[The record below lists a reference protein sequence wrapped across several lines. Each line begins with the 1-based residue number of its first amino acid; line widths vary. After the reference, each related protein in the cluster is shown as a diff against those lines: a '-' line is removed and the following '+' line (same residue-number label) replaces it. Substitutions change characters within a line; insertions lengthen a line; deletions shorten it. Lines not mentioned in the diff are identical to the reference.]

1 MPTAIRISDCLAQ
14 QAKPRAKAMHRSF
27 AGQVEYWAKIGQ
39 LAEENPD
46 LPFSF
51 IRDIMIGQQESA
63 VGEQAEYALEDAQ

>member
-1 MPTAIRISDCLAQ
+1 MPTAIRISDRLAQ
-14 QAKPRAKAMHRSF
+14 QAKARAKAMHRSF

-46 LPFSF
+46 LSYNF

-63 VGEQAEYALEDAQ
+63 AGEHIEFALEEV